1 MAQRFPPKNPNLI
14 TPVNYSDCRQ
24 LVGARDRVKNGLKKL
39 LETND
44 LVDNM
49 QVELVALEPQLK
61 QKSLDV
67 EKLMDKLQTDQ
78 DEADKVWKISTE
90 KSLAFVGYLRE
101 FFLSVFPVLFSFVF
115 SIMWAFGHPFVRLF
129 VRSFYV
135 VCIRFF
141 HFHCSYSSFLLLL
154 FLAFSFFFVF
164 SFVHL
169 FLSCRFVKLC
179 QQKRRSLRGRQM
191 KPRPSRRKLKR
202 IWTRL
207 YLPLMLLTR

>member
-1 MAQRFPPKNPNLI
+1 M
-14 TPVNYSDCRQ
+14 
-24 LVGARDRVKNGLKKL
+24 KNGLKKL

-129 VRSFYV
+129 VRSFFY

-154 FLAFSFFFVF
+154 FLAFIFF
-164 SFVHL
+164 SFSRL
-169 FLSCRFVKLC
+169 FMYSFLAGS
-179 QQKRRSLRGRQM
+179 
-191 KPRPSRRKLKR
+191 
-202 IWTRL
+202 
-207 YLPLMLLTR
+207 

>member
-1 MAQRFPPKNPNLI
+1 M
-14 TPVNYSDCRQ
+14 
-24 LVGARDRVKNGLKKL
+24 KNGLKKL

-129 VRSFYV
+129 VRSFFLCLHSLFSLSLFVQQLPPSV
-135 VCIRFF
+135 VPRL
-141 HFHCSYSSFLLLL
+141 Y
-154 FLAFSFFFVF
+154 FFFVF
-164 SFVHL
+164 SFVHV

-202 IWTRL
+202 IWTKL